1 MRFMRLNQ
9 KRMSD
14 NICWYQKECVESM
27 NRFEDECIKNQDIQ
41 PHYASF
47 LELLNECGSGKLL
60 DLGTGTARISQ
71 FCKNFEFYGAD
82 LPHIIS
88 GCSMRNYPQYPYY
101 SVDLIEDNLAW
112 IRKFDVI
119 VLNGVIDIME
129 NGKYILERIL
139 THANKYVLIHRQ
151 EITEKGKT
159 HSIVNPSYNSQ
170 TWHSIINRSEWNEVI
185 ERMGFEIIKENSP
198 GFTNWENGGSSF
210 LLRNKNYES
219 KKYES
224 HPLRQLKNRI
234 QQNEPLKVVIGGGD
248 GIHAK
253 NWIVTNYE
261 EIDVENED
269 DFEYFFESKSVDN
282 FFASHV
288 FEHLKDV
295 ESAVINLYNSLK
307 IGGKLRI
314 AVPDGYFPDEKYINE
329 VKVGGTGA
337 GSDDHKH
344 LFNIDSLSEIL
355 SKYGFKIEPIEYW
368 KDGKFNK
375 KDWSVN
381 DGFVGRSAEYDER
394 NINGELKYTSLIL
407 DCTKG

>member
-1 MRFMRLNQ
+1 
-9 KRMSD
+9 MSN

-27 NRFEDECIKNQDIQ
+27 NRAHDASINEDTH
-41 PHYASF
+41 PHFKAF
-47 LELLNECGSGKLL
+47 TDLLDQCEKGKLL

-71 FCKNFEFYGAD
+71 YCKGFEFYGAD
-82 LPHIIS
+82 LPPIIS
-88 GCSMRNYPQYPYY
+88 GCAMRNYPQYFYK
-101 SVDLIEDNLAW
+101 SVDLIEDNLGW

-119 VLNGVIDIME
+119 VLNGVIDIMQ
-129 NGKYILERIL
+129 NGLYILERVL
-139 THANKYVLIHRQ
+139 THANKYVIVHRQ
-151 EITEKGKT
+151 EITESKKT
-159 HSIVNPSYNSQ
+159 TFTVNPSYNSN
-170 TWHSIINRSEWNEVI
+170 TFHSIINRNDFNQLLEK
-185 ERMGFEIIKENSP
+185 MGFEIVKENSP
-198 GFTNWENGGSSF
+198 GFTNWENSGSSF
-210 LLRNKNYES
+210 LLKNKV
-219 KKYES
+219 KDMTKYEL
-224 HPLRQLKNRI
+224 HPLRQLKNRVL
-234 QQNEPLKVVIGGGD
+234 QANPLKVVIGGGD
-248 GIHAK
+248 IMHDAS
-253 NWIVTNYE
+253 WIVTNQE
-261 EIDVENED
+261 EIDVELKD

-314 AVPDGYFPDEKYINE
+314 AVPDGYFPDENYINE
-329 VKVGGTGA
+329 VKVGGIGA

-355 SKYGFKIEPIEYW
+355 IKYGFKVETIEYW

-394 NINGELKYTSLIL
+394 NINGELKYTSLII
-407 DCTKG
+407 DAIK

>member
-1 MRFMRLNQ
+1 
-9 KRMSD
+9 MSN

-27 NRFEDECIKNQDIQ
+27 NRAHDASMSEDTH
-41 PHYASF
+41 PHFKAF
-47 LELLNECGSGKLL
+47 TDLLDLCGYGKLL
-60 DLGTGTARISQ
+60 DIGTGTARISQ
-71 FCKNFEFYGAD
+71 FCKNFDFVGAD

-88 GCSMRNYPQYPYY
+88 GCAMRNYPKYKYQ
-101 SVDLIEDNLAW
+101 SIDIIEDNLAW
-112 IRKFDVI
+112 IREYDVI
-119 VLNGVIDIME
+119 VLNGVIDVMQ
-129 NGKYILERIL
+129 NGLYILERIL
-139 THANKYVLIHRQ
+139 THSRRYVLIHRQ
-151 EITEKGKT
+151 EITESGKT
-159 HSIVNPSYNSQ
+159 YSKINPSYNSN
-170 TWHSIINRSEWNEVI
+170 TFHSIINRNEFNQLL
-185 ERMGFEIIKENSP
+185 EKMGFEIVKENSP

-210 LLRNKNYES
+210 LLKNKV
-219 KKYES
+219 KDMTKYES

-234 QQNEPLKVVIGGGD
+234 LQANPLKVVIGGGD
-248 GIHAK
+248 IMHDTS
-253 NWIVTNYE
+253 WIVTNQE
-261 EIDVENED
+261 EIDVELKD
-269 DFEYFFESKSVDN
+269 DFEYYFETKNADN

-295 ESAVINLYNSLK
+295 ESAVINIYNSLK

-355 SKYGFKIEPIEYW
+355 TKYGFKVEPIEYW

-375 KDWSVN
+375 KDWSAN